1 MAYGGAIARSAT
13 LVAALTAGP
22 AGGVFAQEAETEV
35 EGEERAALSTVLF
48 GSLEAGPAKTFVS
61 LGMKKALTGGLAG
74 SGFRMLLKVGGA
86 QEQAQRQ
93 RPHGLAYKSESQA
106 LIGYEWRIGDSF
118 LSLYAGSDYEGEQR
132 EEPRATVTTH
142 RYGARLQGDLW
153 MTPVQGMMLHASAYA
168 SSLDRR
174 VWGRIGPGWLLPRGW
189 LSQDVYVGPEI
200 EAYRARDYTKL
211 RLGLHLTG
219 LRLFGVVWR
228 LSGGWQRTSDRP
240 SEAYATLG
248 VHWLR

>member
-1 MAYGGAIARSAT
+1 M
-13 LVAALTAGP
+13 
-22 AGGVFAQEAETEV
+22 
-35 EGEERAALSTVLF
+35 RA
-48 GSLEAGPAKTFVS
+48 
-61 LGMKKALTGGLAG
+61 
-74 SGFRMLLKVGGA
+74 LLKVGGA

-93 RPHGLAYKSESQA
+93 RPRGLAYKTESQA
-106 LIGYEWRIGDSF
+106 LIGYEWRIGDAF
-118 LSLYAGSDYEGEQR
+118 LSLYAGSDHEGEYR
-132 EEPRATVTTH
+132 EWRNGILYRN

-153 MTPVQGMMLHASAYA
+153 MTPMPGMMLHASAYA
-168 SSLDRR
+168 STLDHRR
-174 VWGRIGPGWLLPRGW
+174 WGRAAPGWLLPRGW
-189 LSQDVYVGPEI
+189 LSQDVYAGPEV
-200 EAYRARDYTKL
+200 EAYRAGDYTKL